1 MHYECSLLK
10 IDVFEMACLWKK
22 MQKQFQEVFS
32 PELVSGFWQVESIQD
47 VFKVFKSKILLRRF
61 RMSKNL
67 SKGDKNEKS

>member
-1 MHYECSLLK
+1 MEK
-10 IDVFEMACLWKK
+10 NAEA
-22 MQKQFQEVFS
+22 
-32 PELVSGFWQVESIQD
+32 VSGSFWQVESIQD